1 MIQKMIAQKRKIK
14 NFLLAI
20 ITMGK
25 IGIVAQNS
33 IKFDTQRNKNK
44 ERKKAGVNESE
55 CIWRVNAFFYD
66 IHHIVKAFQSL
77 DEYEEQIFLCFRIK
91 KKRDINMQQEQ

>member
-1 MIQKMIAQKRKIK
+1 MIAQKRKIK
-14 NFLLAI
+14 NFLLEI

-55 CIWRVNAFFYD
+55 CIWRVNAFFFYD
-66 IHHIVKAFQSL
+66 IHLIVKAFQSL

-91 KKRDINMQQEQ
+91 TMRY

>member
-1 MIQKMIAQKRKIK
+1 MIQKMIAQKIKIK
-14 NFLLAI
+14 NFPLSI

-44 ERKKAGVNESE
+44 ESKKAGVNKSE
-55 CIWRVNAFFYD
+55 YILRVNASFYD

-91 KKRDINMQQEQ
+91 KKDNNMQQEQ

>member
-1 MIQKMIAQKRKIK
+1 MIQKMIAQKIKIK

-55 CIWRVNAFFYD
+55 CIWRVNAFFT
-66 IHHIVKAFQSL
+66 
-77 DEYEEQIFLCFRIK
+77 IFIILSKPFSHQM
-91 KKRDINMQQEQ
+91 NMKNKYSYVLE